1 MATNVNGYH
10 SLQMEYVCGL
20 SGDKHK
26 WSVCDFIVARQFGG
40 GQAVLSIK
48 DW

>member
-20 SGDKHK
+20 SGDIHK
-26 WSVCDFIVARQFGG
+26 WSVCDFGVARQFGG